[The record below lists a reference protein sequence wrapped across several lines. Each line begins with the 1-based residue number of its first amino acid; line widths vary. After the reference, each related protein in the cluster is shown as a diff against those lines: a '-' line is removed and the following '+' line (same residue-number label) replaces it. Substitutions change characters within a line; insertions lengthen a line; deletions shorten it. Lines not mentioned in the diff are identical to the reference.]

1 MKSRF
6 GLYATFCVATLGAS
20 LTAACEKV
28 ETPPVAEAVE
38 ATPDTLLSAVN
49 TSLAS
54 MNYGEAARLAAEAQA
69 RFPGDHRLHAAA
81 ARAQARLGD
90 AEASAAALA
99 RAVAAGLPNAGEVL
113 AEPAFDSVRD
123 HRAFAAYRHQAAAAV
138 RTPKGQPTSHI
149 RAGDVEIIESAH
161 GDVIRAGDV
170 VLDTRP

>member
-6 GLYATFCVATLGAS
+6 NLYAGLCAAALAAS

-28 ETPPVAEAVE
+28 ETPPVAEAAE
-38 ATPDTLLSAVN
+38 ATPDALLGAVEN
-49 TSLAS
+49 SLAS

-90 AEASAAALA
+90 AEASAAALQ
-99 RAVAAGLPNAGEVL
+99 RAVAAGLPNAADVL
-113 AEPAFDSVRD
+113 AEPAFDAVRD
-123 HRAFAAYRHQAAAAV
+123 HRAFASYRTRLAAKP
-138 RTPKGQPTSHI
+138 TPNRQPTSHI
-149 RAGDVEIIESAH
+149 RAGDVEIIESAD

-170 VLDTRP
+170 VLDTRH